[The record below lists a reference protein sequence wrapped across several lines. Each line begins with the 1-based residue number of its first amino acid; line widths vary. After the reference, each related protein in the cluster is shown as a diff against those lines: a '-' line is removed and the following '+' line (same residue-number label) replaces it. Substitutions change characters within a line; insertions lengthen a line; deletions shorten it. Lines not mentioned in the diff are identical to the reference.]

1 MSVSCKAPNLPTLK
15 HISDEDRS
23 LSHCSSV
30 IDNKVGLHF
39 VAGRDVIMTNKVQ
52 LYARRRE
59 MYRLYVQKSNMT
71 EILDKLSAKYKISR
85 QTLWQDWQ
93 MRTQWV
99 YDVFDL
105 EPAHVL

>member
-1 MSVSCKAPNLPTLK
+1 
-15 HISDEDRS
+15 
-23 LSHCSSV
+23 
-30 IDNKVGLHF
+30 
-39 VAGRDVIMTNKVQ
+39 MTNKVQ

-71 EILDKLSAKYKISR
+71 EILDKLSAKYNISR
-85 QTLWQDWQ
+85 QMLWQDWQ